1 MSEHPRHPGIP
12 RSNSKIVPPHIPAPK
27 KPWKNDV
34 KTFTAEELVSI
45 KAETELLHSQF
56 NKAIYDET
64 LAENA
69 RIKADNDRLKEA
81 IADSYKA
88 VDEME
93 QRFKALEAEFE
104 THPMAAENARLKAEV
119 DRLDGL
125 CKQLSRQHSDISC
138 ENIMLR
144 KAGDAMACHLV
155 CSDLPNDICGDL
167 MKNWNAAKENPQP

>member
-34 KTFTAEELVSI
+34 KTFTAEELASI

-69 RIKADNDRLKEA
+69 RIKADNDRLKQA

-93 QRFKALEAEFE
+93 KRFKALEAEFE
-104 THPMAAENARLKAEV
+104 LHPMATENARLKAEV
-119 DRLDGL
+119 ER
-125 CKQLSRQHSDISC
+125 
-138 ENIMLR
+138 LR
-144 KAGDAMACHLV
+144 KHGDAMAEALEAAGFNNAR
-155 CSDLPNDICGDL
+155 DF
-167 MKNWNAAKENPQP
+167 WNAAKEGKPHA

>member
-12 RSNSKIVPPHIPAPK
+12 LSNTKIVPPYIPAPK

-34 KTFTAEELVSI
+34 KTFTAEELASI

-56 NKAIYDET
+56 NKAIYDQT

-93 QRFKALEAEFE
+93 QRFNALEAEFE
-104 THPMAAENARLKAEV
+104 THPMAAEIARLKAEV
-119 DRLDGL
+119 ER
-125 CKQLSRQHSDISC
+125 
-138 ENIMLR
+138 LR
-144 KAGDAMACHLV
+144 KHGDAMAEALEAAGFNNAR
-155 CSDLPNDICGDL
+155 DF
-167 MKNWNAAKENPQP
+167 WNAAKEGKGQP